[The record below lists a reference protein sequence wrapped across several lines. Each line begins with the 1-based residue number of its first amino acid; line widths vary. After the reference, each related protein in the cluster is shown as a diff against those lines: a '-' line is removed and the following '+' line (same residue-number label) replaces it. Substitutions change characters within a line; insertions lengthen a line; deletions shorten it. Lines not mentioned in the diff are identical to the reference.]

1 MLSKLILRHILIF
14 VIVVVSSIETIMT
27 WIQAGKSNIAGL
39 LPSLQRE
46 LLRDNRCIP
55 QDVSSIGTI
64 FKQMD
69 LIQKFRGNH
78 RSATSQSGEAPGSE
92 TEPVEGGATR
102 KDNQERD
109 KQNTNVKDTFTSN
122 NDIASTSGQKNPVE
136 KRPQTKRKSQLSKS
150 LQSAQERLAELMT
163 PGKDTLLLHEGAKY
177 DLLGK
182 AEDAPKVVA
191 GASARA
197 QEISP
202 RRIHPHRLFYPGAT
216 YSPEELNP
224 YKAKDVVMRS
234 DLTVRRGTI
243 PTQVVQDQADFRN
256 VEFLQYFMKDTGK
269 LFPRRKT
276 RLPAKVHRALMREI
290 KISRVLALSNPL
302 KKL

>member
-1 MLSKLILRHILIF
+1 
-14 VIVVVSSIETIMT
+14 
-27 WIQAGKSNIAGL
+27 
-39 LPSLQRE
+39 
-46 LLRDNRCIP
+46 
-55 QDVSSIGTI
+55 
-64 FKQMD
+64 
-69 LIQKFRGNH
+69 
-78 RSATSQSGEAPGSE
+78 
-92 TEPVEGGATR
+92 
-102 KDNQERD
+102 
-109 KQNTNVKDTFTSN
+109 
-122 NDIASTSGQKNPVE
+122 
-136 KRPQTKRKSQLSKS
+136 
-150 LQSAQERLAELMT
+150 
-163 PGKDTLLLHEGAKY
+163 
-177 DLLGK
+177 LGK

-224 YKAKDVVMRS
+224 YKAKDIVMRS

-243 PTQVVQDQADFRN
+243 PTQVVKDQADFRN

-276 RLPAKVHRALMREI
+276 CLPAKVHRELMREI

>member
-1 MLSKLILRHILIF
+1 MTSIQTGKL
-14 VIVVVSSIETIMT
+14 
-27 WIQAGKSNIAGL
+27 NIARFF
-39 LPSLQRE
+39 PSLQRE
-46 LLRDNRCIP
+46 LQRDNRWISKGM
-55 QDVSSIGTI
+55 SSIGML
-64 FKQMD
+64 FEQMNS
-69 LIQKFRGNH
+69 IQKFRGIH
-78 RSATSQSGEAPGSE
+78 CSAMTQSGEGPGSE
-92 TEPVEGGATR
+92 SEPLEGGAT
-102 KDNQERD
+102 KEDNQE
-109 KQNTNVKDTFTSN
+109 KVQQKANVKNASTFDSN
-122 NDIASTSGQKNPVE
+122 IPSTSGQKSPVE
-136 KRPQTKRKSQLSKS
+136 KRPQARRKSQLSKS

-243 PTQVVQDQADFRN
+243 PTQVVKDQADFRN

-276 RLPAKVHRALMREI
+276 RLPAKVHRELMREI